1 MICEE
6 SSEGLL
12 TSSDDQNTITKDS
25 VIVLFVKDGITDAF
39 ADCTGSHMMST

>member
-6 SSEGLL
+6 SNEGRL
-12 TSSDDQNTITKDS
+12 TTSDDQNTSIKDS
-25 VIVLFVKDGITDAF
+25 VIVFLVKDDITDAF